1 MLLKTFEA
9 SLGAEFWDHCCVIY
23 TRWGSAALDI
33 KRRAKSKLTEEGRR
47 QEVIDMLHEECP
59 NSKGKNIQVYFTDT
73 MEITEEGDDK
83 TSENITQLYA
93 LAGTMDDFDCD
104 KTAAVVCADWES
116 QIETLLKRYNDLYDR
131 LPSEGNYRKHY
142 RKTFA
147 YFLNMKTNQ
156 KK

>member
-1 MLLKTFEA
+1 
-9 SLGAEFWDHCCVIY
+9 
-23 TRWGSAALDI
+23 
-33 KRRAKSKLTEEGRR
+33 
-47 QEVIDMLHEECP
+47 MLHEECP

-83 TSENITQLYA
+83 TSESLTQLYA

-116 QIETLLKRYNDLYDR
+116 QIENLMKRYNDLYDR
-131 LPSEGNYRKHY
+131 LPAEGKYRKNY

-147 YFLNMKTNQ
+147 YFLGMKTNQ
-156 KK
+156 KKQLKQDQFDDIG